1 MSILKLSTN
10 LTIMRVGMRAD
21 LAIETP
27 VKFFIVL
34 VVAALLVGLI
44 RNIYNQANRGIE
56 DLVPDENPSE
66 YELIELGAVS
76 SGQLASMVD
85 SCWEIGQTQKAT
97 QKEFGCFIV
106 KGSFSSANAADVAA
120 LSSRNVTVDIPP
132 GANALFVVY
141 DFSTQSVIVRG

>member
-1 MSILKLSTN
+1 
-10 LTIMRVGMRAD
+10 MRAD

-27 VKFFIVL
+27 LKFFIVL

-44 RNIYNQANRGIE
+44 RNIYNQANQGID
-56 DLVPDENPSE
+56 DLVPNDNPTE

-76 SGQLASMVD
+76 SGQLASMAD
-85 SCWEIGQTQKAT
+85 SCWDIGQTQKAT

-106 KGSFSSANAADVAA
+106 KGSFSSASSADVVT
-120 LSSRNVTVDIPP
+120 LSNHEVTVNIPS

-141 DFSTQSVIVRG
+141 DFSTQKVIIRG